1 MPFYLYTM
9 ATKKQE
15 VCKGV
20 QWIDV
25 LDPSQQEMDEL
36 AATYN
41 LNSFTVRDC
50 LQPEHLP
57 KYEFVDDVHFL
68 MLRFYAHT
76 PNKQN
81 ATIQELTNKIAIFY
95 TEGFIITIHKAE
107 AHFLEI
113 ICKRFVSTDRCDT
126 TTSLLAK
133 IVWWAL
139 ESYDDPAGR
148 LSEQVDFYEN
158 QVMLKKT
165 SEDYMER
172 LFYIKRE
179 SSVAHKVL
187 MLMLEPINHI
197 FVRPGEE
204 VELQNVRDQHLKMQT
219 LYGQVLEDVNN
230 LMNMYMSYQAQRTN
244 EVVKVLTLFSVFF
257 MPLTFIAGI
266 YGMNFEFMP
275 ELRQQW
281 GYPAVLGVMAL
292 VALSIYYYFRRK
304 GWMR

>member
-1 MPFYLYTM
+1 M
-9 ATKKQE
+9 ALIEQN
-15 VCKGV
+15 VCDGV

-25 LDPSQQEMDEL
+25 VDPTQQEVEEL
-36 AATYN
+36 AATYG

-50 LQPEHLP
+50 MQPEHLP

-68 MLRFYAHT
+68 ILRFYAH
-76 PNKQN
+76 
-81 ATIQELTNKIAIFY
+81 ATNGQSSTIRELTNKIAIFY

-107 AHFLEI
+107 AHFLEVI
-113 ICKRFVSTDRCDT
+113 RKRYVSNARCET

-133 IVWWAL
+133 VLWWAL
-139 ESYDDPAGR
+139 ESYDDPANR

-158 QVMLKKT
+158 QVMLKRT

-179 SSVAHKVL
+179 ASLTHKVL
-187 MLMLEPINHI
+187 MLMLEPINNI
-197 FVRPGEE
+197 FVRNGEE

-219 LYGQVLEDVNN
+219 LYSQVLDDVNN

-244 EVVKVLTLFSVFF
+244 EVVKVLTVFSVFF

-266 YGMNFEFMP
+266 YGMNFDFMP
-275 ELRQQW
+275 ELRQRW
-281 GYPAVLGVMAL
+281 GYPGVLVLMGL
-292 VALSIYYYFRRK
+292 VALGIYLYFRRK
-304 GWMR
+304 GWLR